1 MMTSERIRYSQ
12 ARLALRLVS
21 VRGSRM
27 DGLLELPPEGRGMA
41 NALALGEPQLGAV
54 RWQSADRCRIA
65 WRGDEWILSN
75 QSRQLVCALNARRI
89 RAGDQAILQLGDT
102 LELDLLSFR
111 LVEHGQ
117 AQRQVDPFDGLH
129 AEARR
134 KVVGADRLADSGS
147 GSGSDSGVASD
158 RVLDLLNDEF
168 RSVVRDPMSL
178 ASHADWIS
186 VGLQSRAC
194 APTLDELSLQAEQ
207 YPMLRDILSTRRSI
221 DSVIGSLDDFGEID
235 MSNRE
240 VPPDVLRLFAPEIST
255 HIPPRLADLTR
266 REHHATAVD
275 SAMSIGRVRPGDD
288 RIRP

>member
-1 MMTSERIRYSQ
+1 MKMSERIRYSQ

-27 DGLLELPPEGRGMA
+27 DGLLELPSEGRGMA
-41 NALALGEPQLGAV
+41 KALALGEPHLGAV

-65 WRGDEWILSN
+65 WRGDDWILSN
-75 QSRQLVCALNARRI
+75 QSRQMVCALNARRI
-89 RAGDQAILQLGDT
+89 RAGDEAILQAGDT

-111 LVEHGQ
+111 LVEHGH
-117 AQRQVDPFDGLH
+117 AQRQVDPFDGLR
-129 AEARR
+129 AEDRR
-134 KVVGADRLADSGS
+134 KIVGAISRSGP
-147 GSGSDSGVASD
+147 GVEAD

-186 VGLQSRAC
+186 VGLRSRAC
-194 APTLDELSLQAEQ
+194 APTLDELGLQAEQ

-240 VPPDVLRLFAPEIST
+240 VPPDVLRLFAPEISK